1 MRAGLLWFRRSV
13 RDAFAQQSHHLLVA
27 KDIQIFVDSLEAR
40 WSFGICAENVLSQC
54 VCIPSSHL
62 LIHPG
67 TLL

>member
-13 RDAFAQQSHHLLVA
+13 RGAFAQECRHWLVA

-40 WSFGICAENVLSQC
+40 WSIGICAENVLAQC
-54 VCIPSSHL
+54 VCISSSHP

>member
-40 WSFGICAENVLSQC
+40 WSIGISADNVLTLCLSNDT
-54 VCIPSSHL
+54 PDL
-62 LIHPG
+62 LVHAG